1 MRSSHRYW
9 SGLLSLAAG
18 LVAFPAAA
26 DMRCSPHVVTRGLTI
41 PEVLERC
48 GAPVYEAH
56 RIETIAPD
64 VWVAVDEFIYEQ
76 GGNKFRRLLRFENG
90 RLDEIEVLAKPIVP
104 LDTIETPY

>member
-1 MRSSHRYW
+1 MPSRVRYW
-9 SGLLSLAAG
+9 SGLVALTAWLA
-18 LVAFPAAA
+18 AFPASA
-26 DMRCSPHVVTRGLTI
+26 DMRCAPHVVTRGLTI

-56 RIETIAPD
+56 RMETIAPD

-104 LDTIETPY
+104 LESTEAPY

>member
-1 MRSSHRYW
+1 MHAAIRFR
-9 SGLLSLAAG
+9 SGLVALLVSLAA
-18 LVAFPAAA
+18 LPAAA

-48 GAPVYEAH
+48 GTPVYEAH
-56 RIETIAPD
+56 RMETIAPD
-64 VWVAVDEFIYEQ
+64 VWIAVDEFIYEQ

-104 LDTIETPY
+104 LDSVEAPY

>member
-1 MRSSHRYW
+1 MGTHVSRW
-9 SGLLSLAAG
+9 PV
-18 LVAFPAAA
+18 LVALMAGPVAMPALA
-26 DMRCSPHVVTRGLTI
+26 DMRCAPHVVTRGLTI

-56 RIETIAPD
+56 RMETIAPD

-104 LDTIETPY
+104 FEGSESPY